1 MVTRNWF
8 PQPKERP
15 SEPTTVHVT
24 RHNST
29 SHFSRHKAIIVMAD
43 VPLQVISDNAASE
56 RRITPSWSISQL
68 RAKLEPI
75 TGIPP
80 SSQLLSLHTGTTKVT
95 IEAPDEDSTR
105 LSIFSLTPYAELH
118 VSISLPR
125 CLAACRLARLPS
137 TPSHSP
143 PPSHSGALIQ
153 GRLVGCCQAFVFD
166 ASHIFEAEKHD
177 LLLIL
182 TRSGRGGCLASG
194 VVSGTNHTALGT
206 R

>member
-1 MVTRNWF
+1 
-8 PQPKERP
+8 
-15 SEPTTVHVT
+15 
-24 RHNST
+24 
-29 SHFSRHKAIIVMAD
+29 MAD

-105 LSIFSLTPYAELH
+105 LSIFNLTPYAELH

-125 CLAACRLARLPS
+125 RLAACRLARMPA
-137 TPSHSP
+137 P
-143 PPSHSGALIQ
+143 PPTPLP
-153 GRLVGCCQAFVFD
+153 
-166 ASHIFEAEKHD
+166 
-177 LLLIL
+177 LLFP
-182 TRSGRGGCLASG
+182 A
-194 VVSGTNHTALGT
+194 H
-206 R
+206 